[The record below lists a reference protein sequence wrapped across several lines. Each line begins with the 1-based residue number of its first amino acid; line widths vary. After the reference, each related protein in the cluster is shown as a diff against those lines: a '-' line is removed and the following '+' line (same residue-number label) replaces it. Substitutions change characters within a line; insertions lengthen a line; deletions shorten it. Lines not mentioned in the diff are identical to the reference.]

1 MAAPDAG
8 LEIETERLRLRRAR
22 PDDLDAMHVILSHP
36 QAMRY
41 WSSLPHTEIAQTR
54 EWLDGMIA
62 SPPAESDDFIVELDG
77 VVIGKAGCWRL
88 PAVGYILH
96 PDYWGR
102 GFATE
107 ALTAA
112 IAHVFENFPLPALI
126 ADVDPRNTASL
137 ALLARL
143 GFKEIQ
149 RASRTW
155 QIGEEWCDSVYLGLA
170 RPQIAE
176 EA

>member
-1 MAAPDAG
+1 MAPTNAPVV
-8 LEIETERLRLRRAR
+8 IETSRLRLRRAR
-22 PDDLDAMHVILSHP
+22 PDDLDAMHAILSHP

-41 WSSLPHTEIAQTR
+41 WSSLPHTEIAQTQD
-54 EWLDGMIA
+54 WLDGMIG
-62 SPPAESDDFIVELDG
+62 SPADESDDFIVELDG
-77 VVIGKAGCWRL
+77 VVIGKAGCWRV

-112 IAHVFENFPLPALI
+112 VAHVFANFPLPALI

-137 ALLARL
+137 TLLFRL

-155 QIGEEWCDSVYLGLA
+155 QIGEEWCDSIYLGLA
-170 RPQIAE
+170 RPPA
-176 EA
+176 

>member
-1 MAAPDAG
+1 MAPTNAPVV
-8 LEIETERLRLRRAR
+8 IETSRLRLRRAR
-22 PDDLDAMHVILSHP
+22 PDDLDAMHAILSHP

-41 WSSLPHTEIAQTR
+41 WSSLPHTEIAQTQD
-54 EWLDGMIA
+54 WLDGMIA
-62 SPPAESDDFIVELDG
+62 SPPDESDDFIVELDG
-77 VVIGKAGCWRL
+77 VAIGKAGCWRL

-112 IAHVFENFPLPALI
+112 VAHVFANFPLPALI

-143 GFKEIQ
+143 GFTEIQ

-155 QIGEEWCDSVYLGLA
+155 QIGEEWCDSIYLGLA
-170 RPQIAE
+170 RPPA
-176 EA
+176 